1 MDTSQEIYKMR
12 ETIRQIV
19 RNLGIMEK
27 NESSCCGTTLNQCHT
42 IVEIGR
48 VKEISLID
56 LSEKI
61 GLDKSTMS
69 RNVDILVNQGVVKR
83 ELHPQDRRYVTIT
96 LTQKG
101 EEIFNKIEES
111 MGLFYKN
118 IYEAIPEKKRHQV
131 LESLELLLFALK
143 NNKCC

>member
-1 MDTSQEIYKMR
+1 MDTSQEIYKLR

-19 RNLGIMEK
+19 RNLGMMEK
-27 NESSCCGTTLNQCHT
+27 SEVSCCGTTLSQCHI

-48 VKEISLID
+48 AKEISLID

-69 RNVDILVNQGVVKR
+69 RNIDILVNQGVVKR
-83 ELHPQDRRYVTIT
+83 DLHPEDRRYVTIT

-101 EEIFNKIEES
+101 EEIFSKIEES
-111 MGLFYKN
+111 MGLFIR
-118 IYEAIPEKKRHQV
+118 IYMRQFLKKKDTR
-131 LESLELLLFALK
+131 F
-143 NNKCC
+143 